1 MYVNK
6 TKVMIAL
13 GSIKVK
19 TIIWGVVGGMFLM
32 AFIGSF
38 LPEMKEKYGIGAV
51 TFSALIFAM
60 ICMLFIFLNLQ
71 KRKKINLAYRLSNVF
86 ENDSD
91 GTMMTNEIAN
101 AVHLSTPVL
110 EQNLL
115 WLINN
120 NYIINCRFDDRNQSR
135 IILTDVNEAAT
146 NEFVIITC
154 QACGSKIQA
163 RPGQA
168 VKCSSCGTFI
178 TASE

>member
-6 TKVMIAL
+6 TKAMVAL

-19 TIIWGVVGGMFLM
+19 TIIWGIVGGMFLM
-32 AFIGSF
+32 SFVGSF
-38 LPEMKEKYGIGAV
+38 LPEMKEKYGIGPV
-51 TFSALIFAM
+51 TYSALAFVA
-60 ICMLFIFLNLQ
+60 ICGLFIYLNLQ

-91 GTMMTNEIAN
+91 ATMMTNEIAN
-101 AVHLSTPVL
+101 AVHLSTPAL

-120 NYIINCRFDDRNQSR
+120 NYNQSR

-146 NEFVIITC
+146 NEFAIITC
-154 QACGSKIQA
+154 QACGSKIQV
-163 RPGQA
+163 RPGQSA
-168 VKCSSCGTFI
+168 KCPSCGTFI
-178 TASE
+178 AAS

>member
-19 TIIWGVVGGMFLM
+19 TTIWGIVCGMLLLAFFGSLM
-32 AFIGSF
+32 
-38 LPEMKEKYGIGAV
+38 PEMKEKYGLGV
-51 TFSALIFAM
+51 TTFMPLILAA
-60 ICMLFIFLNLQ
+60 ICGVFIYLNLQ
-71 KRKKINLAYRLSNVF
+71 KKKKINLAYRLSNVF

-101 AVHLSTPVL
+101 AVHLATPVL

-120 NYIINCRFDDRNQSR
+120 NYVINCRFDDRNQSR

-146 NEFVIITC
+146 NEFKLIQCI
-154 QACGSKIQA
+154 ACGTQVQV
-163 RPGQA
+163 RPGQGI
-168 VKCSSCGTFI
+168 KCPSCGTYI
-178 TASE
+178 AP

>member
-6 TKVMIAL
+6 AKTAIAL

-19 TIIWGVVGGMFLM
+19 TVVWGVGLGLMVLAFLGGLTE
-32 AFIGSF
+32 
-38 LPEMKEKYGIGAV
+38 EMMEKYGWKGQITWVIIA
-51 TFSALIFAM
+51 A
-60 ICMLFIFLNLQ
+60 ICGLFIFLNLQ
-71 KRKKINLAYRLSNVF
+71 KKKKINLAYRLSNVF

-101 AVHLSTPVL
+101 AVHLATPVL

-120 NYIINCRFDDRNQSR
+120 NYVINCRFDDRNQSR

-146 NEFVIITC
+146 NEFKLIQCI
-154 QACGSKIQA
+154 ACGTQVQV
-163 RPGQA
+163 RPGQGI
-168 VKCSSCGTFI
+168 KCPSCGTYI
-178 TASE
+178 AP